1 MLLRTPHSH
10 SPVVTSSMLQRIA
23 RAHGSAAAFPD
34 RPGFDCVSVLANHAR
49 LGPLRAGLCWD
60 AAAGAFAADPLL
72 RTLEPPVAGM
82 CSVRHVVAQMVVV
95 GQMVEDLRG
104 SGFLRLPCCSCNHT
118 LLLAVPCFCSRSGL
132 NCCT

>member
-1 MLLRTPHSH
+1 MLLQVVSQTLHGH
-10 SPVVTSSMLQRIA
+10 SPMVTSSMLQHIA

-60 AAAGAFAADPLL
+60 ASAGAFAADPLL

-82 CSVRHVVAQMVVV
+82 CSVRYVV
-95 GQMVEDLRG
+95 GQLVEDLHG
-104 SGFLRLPCCSCNHT
+104 SGSLRLPCCSCNRT
-118 LLLAVPCFCSRSGL
+118 LLLVVPCCCPRSGL
-132 NCCT
+132 NFCT